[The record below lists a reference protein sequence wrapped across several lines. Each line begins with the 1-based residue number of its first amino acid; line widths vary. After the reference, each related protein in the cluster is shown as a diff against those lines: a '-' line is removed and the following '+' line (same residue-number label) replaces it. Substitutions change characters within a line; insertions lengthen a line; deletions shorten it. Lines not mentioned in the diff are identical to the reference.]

1 MWQHIT
7 VIPELGGR
15 DKSQEV
21 ALNLLPAHMAKPEN
35 SRFNEKLSSKM
46 SREQVRKLVVNLWHT
61 DTHIHIRMTTNFL
74 KHWKL
79 EAESFQG
86 NLVLPYAKEIL
97 SSLTL
102 RKSCPPLRSCHPTIH
117 ISSMEFILIFDNGSK
132 FFRKAFKISNKNSR
146 KIIIYILTNCIPL
159 K

>member
-1 MWQHIT
+1 MWQHIP

-21 ALNLLPAHMAKPEN
+21 ALNLLPVHMAKPEN
-35 SRFNEKLSSKM
+35 SRLNEKLFSKL
-46 SREQVRKLVVNLWHT
+46 SRELVRKLVVNLWHT
-61 DTHIHIRMTTNFL
+61 YTHIHIRMTTSFL

-79 EAESFQG
+79 EAEIVF
-86 NLVLPYAKEIL
+86 KEIL

-117 ISSMEFILIFDNGSK
+117 ISSMEFILIFDNDSK
-132 FFRKAFKISNKNSR
+132 IFFRKAFKISNKKFR